1 MDIIETKN
9 EHGAV
14 LTVNRSLDRT
24 NSRDLDKALQT
35 IFDKEKGSIWLDI
48 GGLQSVDSAGLSMFL
63 KWHRKSLA
71 QERRFALVRANP
83 FHRKLLQITRLDRE
97 LVIFDEPGGSRL
109 RSDQAGRFGDYGER
123 ATIELVEVG

>member
-14 LTVNRSLDRT
+14 LSVNRSLDRT

-35 IFDKEKGSIWLDI
+35 IFDKEKGAIWLDVS
-48 GGLQSVDSAGLSMFL
+48 GLQSLDSAGLSMFL

-71 QERRFALVRANP
+71 QERRFALVRANA
-83 FHRKLLQITRLDRE
+83 FHQKLLQITRLDQE
-97 LVIFDEPGGSRL
+97 LVVYDEPGGR
-109 RSDQAGRFGDYGER
+109 RVVRGRGGRFEQYEQR
-123 ATIELVEVG
+123 PLVELVEVG

>member
-48 GGLQSVDSAGLSMFL
+48 GGLQSVDSPA
-63 KWHRKSLA
+63 
-71 QERRFALVRANP
+71 
-83 FHRKLLQITRLDRE
+83 
-97 LVIFDEPGGSRL
+97 
-109 RSDQAGRFGDYGER
+109 
-123 ATIELVEVG
+123 